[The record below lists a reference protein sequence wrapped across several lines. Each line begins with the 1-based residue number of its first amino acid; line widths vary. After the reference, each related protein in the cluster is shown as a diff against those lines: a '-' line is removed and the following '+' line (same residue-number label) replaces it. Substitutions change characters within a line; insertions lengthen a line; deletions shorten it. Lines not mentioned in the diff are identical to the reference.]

1 MLVGKSNFWSRGIKL
16 FICSSIFSYKKH
28 FVGATHH
35 VLDLG
40 KGLFQN
46 NEKNKVSCS
55 QGIRI
60 AIRCDLNYLSEKC
73 EKWKQNKVNLFV
85 CFFNFVEFISTKST
99 VFPQIVSTE
108 TILFRTRKILN
119 FQIVVTII
127 FTLCNENLNT
137 FLTK

>member
-46 NEKNKVSCS
+46 IEKKTRFLAVKVF
-55 QGIRI
+55 RRE
-60 AIRCDLNYLSEKC
+60 IRCDLNFSSEKC
-73 EKWKQNKVNLFV
+73 EKCKKNKVNSFIWFYN
-85 CFFNFVEFISTKST
+85 FFKFISILEHFENKKSIALKIQR
-99 VFPQIVSTE
+99 PVSCS
-108 TILFRTRKILN
+108 FH
-119 FQIVVTII
+119 FW
-127 FTLCNENLNT
+127 
-137 FLTK
+137 

>member
-46 NEKNKVSCS
+46 IEKNKVSCY
-55 QGIRI
+55 QGIRTE
-60 AIRCDLNYLSEKC
+60 IRCDLNFSSEKC
-73 EKWKQNKVNLFV
+73 EKCKKNKVNSFIWFYS
-85 CFFNFVEFISTKST
+85 FFKFISTLEHFENKKSIALKIQR
-99 VFPQIVSTE
+99 PVSCS
-108 TILFRTRKILN
+108 FH
-119 FQIVVTII
+119 FW
-127 FTLCNENLNT
+127 
-137 FLTK
+137 